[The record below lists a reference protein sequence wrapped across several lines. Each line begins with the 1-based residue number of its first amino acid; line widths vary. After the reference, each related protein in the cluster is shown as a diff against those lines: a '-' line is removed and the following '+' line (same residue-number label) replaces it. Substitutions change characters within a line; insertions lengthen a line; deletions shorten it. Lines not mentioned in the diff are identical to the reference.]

1 MFAHKIL
8 SNLTNQFSIHINT
21 NNTILM
27 VNTYEKR
34 LKSIFDAS
42 SGWLCVLL
50 IGAAAGCC
58 AGLVDITT
66 KWLADIKLGICT
78 GSFFLNREQEWV

>member
-1 MFAHKIL
+1 
-8 SNLTNQFSIHINT
+8 
-21 NNTILM
+21 M